1 MKSKYYNLRVFTITS
16 VSFILLIMSLTL
28 FLGYDSKEQDRGT
41 FGDMFGAANALF
53 TGLSFVGLLVTILL
67 QREDII
73 SQREDAKIQNFEV
86 TFFNLL
92 NYHKDTIYSLEK
104 HYQRR
109 KARGVE
115 IETTEYTSK
124 GAQLMR
130 KIFEQYLESLYGDKK
145 FNKDLYSKL
154 YKLNWDVLGHYF
166 RGVQYLLT
174 FVNALHSQK
183 YDSFFLKKKYF
194 DVFKSQLSEYETAMI
209 FYHFLF
215 LEDKKY
221 KNIAEKFGF
230 FEFINEELVTDDKEL
245 YDKNAFM

>member
-1 MKSKYYNLRVFTITS
+1 MKGKYYNLRVFTIIS
-16 VSFILLIMSLTL
+16 VSLIFLVMLLTVII
-28 FLGYDSKEQDRGT
+28 GYDSNNEVRGT

-73 SQREDAKIQNFEV
+73 SQREDAKIQNFEA

-109 KARGVE
+109 KMRGVQ
-115 IETTEYTSK
+115 IETNEYTSK

-130 KIFEQYLESLYGDKK
+130 KIFEQYLENLNGNER
-145 FNKDLYSKL
+145 FNKELYRKL

-174 FVNALHSQK
+174 FVNSLHSQK
-183 YDSFFLKKKYF
+183 YDTFYLKKKYF
-194 DVFKSQLSEYETAMI
+194 DIYKSQLSEYETVMV

-215 LEDKKY
+215 LEDTKY
-221 KNIAEKFGF
+221 KNIAEMYGF
-230 FEFINEELVTDDKEL
+230 FEFINEELVTDDKKY
-245 YDKNAFM
+245 YDQNAFA